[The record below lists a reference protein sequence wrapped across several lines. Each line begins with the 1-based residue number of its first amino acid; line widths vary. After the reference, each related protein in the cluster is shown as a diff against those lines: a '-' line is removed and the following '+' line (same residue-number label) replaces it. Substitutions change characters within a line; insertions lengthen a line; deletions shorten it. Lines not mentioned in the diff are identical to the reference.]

1 MDSLDLTDE
10 PHPTFLLQGHI
21 LNIGGDALSWGG
33 GVDIDG
39 PYCQTSFIIDM
50 HMISRHDLYTLDL
63 DTHFDC
69 NPEEALVFFSF
80 GNELGCCCCCCII
93 PSGL

>member
-63 DTHFDC
+63 D
-69 NPEEALVFFSF
+69 PEEALVFFSF